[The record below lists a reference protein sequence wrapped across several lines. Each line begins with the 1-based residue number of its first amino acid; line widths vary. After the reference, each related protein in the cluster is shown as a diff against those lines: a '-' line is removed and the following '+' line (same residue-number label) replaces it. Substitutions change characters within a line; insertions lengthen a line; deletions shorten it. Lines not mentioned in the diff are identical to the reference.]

1 MGKRRCFVVILCVAF
16 LFSGCSRAPLNP
28 PRLVVSTDTDMSIQL
43 FMQATILLA
52 NYYGY
57 TDISYAE
64 VRARTRKAG
73 LDSLPFM
80 APESVR
86 ATPDLVN
93 LMNKY
98 EDDPAQLAAVVQ
110 RIGGYRNLVKYYVR
124 TGLRASQSIC
134 RSYLLDLDEKSEY
147 LDFIEK
153 EVGVGY
159 ALSTAVLALV
169 HANTTLTTSFLI
181 ARTGI
186 DGAVGV
192 YQDYRYLSIDRE
204 AARALVEAAQNAY
217 AQYFLQQVDA
227 TVANSNLVTGG
238 YTFSDALHAVSTIE
252 YQCTRSGIKALLARS
267 INNSPTNLMIDQA
280 TGTISFI
287 SAAGSPV
294 NPNPLGGVTNN
305 GGQSGIVIP
314 PGAGQPQQ
322 PRQPRPQ
329 PVATPTPAP
338 TATPTPRPGP
348 ANLDQLDPG
357 LAQACQTPGS
367 PTGTA
372 ICNFITKDPNNNV
385 VKANIALQRALRE
398 NPLNLPSNTTLAA
411 VISGTAPPFEVAR
424 KAMRNGPELK

>member
-1 MGKRRCFVVILCVAF
+1 MGKRRRFVVFLCVAF
-16 LFSGCSRAPLNP
+16 LFSGCTRAPLNP
-28 PRLVVSTDTDMSIQL
+28 PRLVVSSETDMAIQL

-64 VRARTRKAG
+64 VRLRSRRAG
-73 LDSLPFM
+73 LDSIPFM

-93 LMNKY
+93 LMNRY
-98 EDDPAQLAAVVQ
+98 ENDPAQLTTILQ
-110 RIGGYRNLVKYYVR
+110 RIGGYRNLVKYYIR

-159 ALSTAVLALV
+159 ALSSAVLALV
-169 HANTTLTTSFLI
+169 HANSTLTTSFLI
-181 ARTGI
+181 ARTGF
-186 DGAVGV
+186 DGALGV

-204 AARALVEAAQNAY
+204 AARAVVEAAQNQY
-217 AQYFLQQVDA
+217 ASYFLQQVDLTA
-227 TVANSNLVTGG
+227 DNPNLVAGG

-267 INNSPTNLMIDQA
+267 VNNSPSNLMIDPR
-280 TGTISFI
+280 TGALTFI
-287 SAAGSPV
+287 SAASTPPAQNWV
-294 NPNPLGGVTNN
+294 GGVAPN
-305 GGQSGIVIP
+305 GDTGSKGVLIP

-329 PVATPTPAP
+329 PVVNPTGTPG
-338 TATPTPRPGP
+338 PGP
-348 ANLDQLDPG
+348 ANPGQLDPG
-357 LAQACQTPGS
+357 LNQACQTPGS

-372 ICNFITKDPNNNV
+372 ICEFIKKDPNNNL
-385 VKANIALQRALRE
+385 VKANSALQRALRE
-398 NPLNLPSNTTLAA
+398 NPVNLPSNTTLAA
-411 VISGTAPPFEVAR
+411 VIVGTSPPFEVAR

>member
-1 MGKRRCFVVILCVAF
+1 MVKRRCFVGFLCAAF
-16 LFSGCSRAPLNP
+16 LISGCSRAPLNP

-64 VRARTRKAG
+64 VRARSRKAG
-73 LDSLPFM
+73 LDSIPFM
-80 APESVR
+80 APESTR

-169 HANTTLTTSFLI
+169 HANTALTTSFLI

-287 SAAGSPV
+287 SAATSPV

-322 PRQPRPQ
+322 PRP
-329 PVATPTPAP
+329 AT
-338 TATPTPRPGP
+338 TPTPRPGP
-348 ANLDQLDPG
+348 ANLGQLDPG

-367 PTGTA
+367 PTATA

-385 VKANIALQRALRE
+385 VKANMALQRALSE
-398 NPLNLPSNTTLAA
+398 NPVNLPSNTSLAA